1 MRQNWTWRHYR
12 VDQMILG
19 QNLFKGS
26 EAKDVEIEDKNSFR
40 SQRIQGDRQAW
51 RCHLC
56 QRNKKIL
63 KACGLVN
70 FCKLNFTSVR
80 ERGLQEIQ
88 SSGQSWVALKE
99 EVFGRARA
107 RPTKSIYCVLGIN
120 LSRNEFWT
128 QPQSLCTKYPSSWK
142 EYPPQRI
149 SLWCLDWWL
158 HCREKE

>member
-1 MRQNWTWRHYR
+1 MWESKIR
-12 VDQMILG
+12 IP
-19 QNLFKGS
+19 S
-26 EAKDVEIEDKNSFR
+26 EVRESREIGKPEDVTYAKEIKN
-40 SQRIQGDRQAW
+40 
-51 RCHLC
+51 
-56 QRNKKIL
+56 IL

-120 LSRNEFWT
+120 LSRNEF
-128 QPQSLCTKYPSSWK
+128 
-142 EYPPQRI
+142 
-149 SLWCLDWWL
+149 
-158 HCREKE
+158 